1 MYLNND
7 MSDASKS
14 HSMRK
19 RNDAGLVAVVI
30 TADANAADIDPP
42 KIRAATRRFVFI
54 LIRCFKKDSRT
65 ICIAD
70 VRMDFI
76 LLH

>member
-19 RNDAGLVAVVI
+19 RNDTGLVVI
-30 TADANAADIDPP
+30 TADADAADIGPP
-42 KIRAATRRFVFI
+42 KIRAATSDFVFI
-54 LIRCFKKDSRT
+54 FIRCFKKDSRT
-65 ICIAD
+65 IFIAD
-70 VRMDFI
+70 VRLDFTFP
-76 LLH
+76 H

>member
-1 MYLNND
+1 

-19 RNDAGLVAVVI
+19 RNDLGLVAVVI
-30 TADANAADIDPP
+30 TADADPADIDPP
-42 KIRAATRRFVFI
+42 KIGAATSDFVFI
-54 LIRCFKKDSRT
+54 FIRCSKKDSRT
-65 ICIAD
+65 IFIAD

-76 LLH
+76 FPH